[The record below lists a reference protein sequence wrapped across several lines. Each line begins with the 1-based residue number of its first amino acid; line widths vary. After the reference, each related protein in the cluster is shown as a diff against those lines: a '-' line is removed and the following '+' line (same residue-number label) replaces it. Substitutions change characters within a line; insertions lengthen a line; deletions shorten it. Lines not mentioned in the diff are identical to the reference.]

1 MVLVLNY
8 LGKRIS
14 MLLRP
19 HRIFLQEKIME
30 LGQALFYNMSE
41 AVLKFPTSI
50 IQALEVDEVRQVWF
64 MVRRPAQ
71 MLSEFERDFDARLEF
86 YKKGKDFY
94 MHVSGRAR
102 MVIDPEEINGTVH
115 LPVTVRNH
123 AATDM
128 VLVKLKI
135 KDIQYFPYRRREK
148 TAQPA
153 TRTSLHQLNLF
164 KTLQYIV
171 KDIIPVFQSH

>member
-1 MVLVLNY
+1 MVLDLNY
-8 LGKRIS
+8 LGKWIS
-14 MLLRP
+14 MHFKP
-19 HRIFLQEKIME
+19 HRLFLQEKIME
-30 LGQALFYNMSE
+30 LGQALFFNMSE
-41 AVLKFPTSI
+41 AVLKFPTSL
-50 IQALEVDEVRQVWF
+50 IQALEVDEVGQVWF
-64 MVRRPAQ
+64 MIRRPTQ
-71 MLSEFERDFDARLEF
+71 LLSEFERDFEARLEF

-94 MHVSGRAR
+94 LHVSGRAR

-115 LPVTVRNH
+115 LPAAVRKH

-135 KDIQYFPYRRREK
+135 KDLQYFPCRKKEK
-148 TAQPA
+148 TAHPA
-153 TRTSLHQLNLF
+153 TRNSLQQLNLF